1 MKKFFLFAAA
11 AAATIMLASC
21 GSTKQVVYG
30 DVDNVEYAPEGRT
43 RRSVDPTY
51 TLAKNEGAYL
61 RAAQSA
67 TSFLEDVALENAEA
81 AAAQALASRIETAI
95 YGVRERFN
103 KNNQLNAKIHTEQ
116 AVKNYIKSTVSQ
128 VISYK
133 VIGEPSIYDNPD
145 NSITAYVCVELI
157 TDTETLLNKTYD
169 TLTQD
174 EMLSTEFE
182 RTKFVEE
189 NKEELK
195 KLQGKVGL

>member
-1 MKKFFLFAAA
+1 MKKLFLFAA

-21 GSTKQVVYG
+21 GSTKQVAFYG
-30 DVDNVEYAPEGRT
+30 DAENLEYAPQGRT

-103 KNNQLNAKIHTEQ
+103 KTNQLNAKIHTEQ
-116 AVKNYIKSTVSQ
+116 AVKNYIKSAVSQ

-174 EMLSTEFE
+174 DMLSTEFE

-189 NKEELK
+189 NKEEIK